1 MSDISNRILE
11 IILAKDISYGELS
24 EKTGI
29 PKSALQRYATGQ
41 TEKIPIDRLEMIAKA
56 IGTTTSYL
64 MGWDEK
70 PIRSG
75 HTAVSDEDIQFALF
89 GGSDDITEAMY
100 DEVKKFAAYLKQR
113 EGYNK

>member
-41 TEKIPIDRLEMIAKA
+41 TEKIPIDRLEKIAKA
-56 IGTTTSYL
+56 IGSTTAYL
-64 MGWDEK
+64 MGWENDSVE
-70 PIRSG
+70 PVRPVI
-75 HTAVSDEDIQFALF
+75 SDEDIQFALF
-89 GGSDDITEAMY
+89 GGQDEITEKMF
-100 DEVKKFAAYLKQR
+100 DEVKKFAAFIKQQN
-113 EGYNK
+113 GYGK

>member
-24 EKTGI
+24 EITKI

-41 TEKIPIDRLEMIAKA
+41 TEKIPIDRLEKIATA

-64 MGWDEK
+64 MGWDDASEK
-70 PIRSG
+70 QPRND
-75 HTAVSDEDIQFALF
+75 VSDEDIQFALF
-89 GGSDDITEAMY
+89 GGRDEITESMY

>member
-24 EKTGI
+24 AKTGI

-41 TEKIPIDRLEMIAKA
+41 TEKIPIDRLEKIASA
-56 IGTTTSYL
+56 IGTTTAYL
-64 MGWDEK
+64 MGWEDQPAE
-70 PIRSG
+70 PAAPTI
-75 HTAVSDEDIQFALF
+75 SDEDIQFALF
-89 GGSDDITEAMY
+89 GGKDEITESMY
-100 DEVKKFAAYLKQR
+100 EEVKKFAAFLKQR